1 MATLTIK
8 EWAEEYRLINEADRE
23 DLKRRLPQE
32 SAEQSL
38 RKYLALC
45 ALMVKLSPEAREA
58 FAEERRQ
65 RYLALEAHLLRVAR
79 SWGHAVS
86 P

>member
-1 MATLTIK
+1 MTTMTIK
-8 EWAEEYRLINEADRE
+8 EWAEEYRLINEAERE

-32 SAEQSL
+32 SVEESL

-45 ALMVKLSPEAREA
+45 ELVVKLSPEAREV
-58 FAEERRQ
+58 FAEDRRQ
-65 RYLALEAHLLRVAR
+65 RYLALEARLRQAAKR
-79 SWGHAVS
+79 WGYAVS